1 MSLPDRNAPWPTIVK
16 YFTKQKADGESLAVV
31 LKRASAYRKT
41 GKVTTGGKMPMQKR
55 NTKRRQNGTKRRQ
68 NGGQKNRQPDGETDL
83 QTDRQPDGETNL
95 QTGQQDGGKKNRQQD
110 GETGRQ
116 QDRKSN
122 QKK

>member
-55 NTKRRQNGTKRRQ
+55 NTKRRQNG
-68 NGGQKNRQPDGETDL
+68 GQKNRQQDGETDI
-83 QTDRQPDGETNL
+83 QTDRQQDGKTDI
-95 QTGQQDGGKKNRQQD
+95 QTDRQNGGKKNRQQD

-116 QDRKSN
+116 QDRKN
-122 QKK
+122 DRKK